1 MPPTVDEARAVLARI
16 AAVRRPAVEV
26 NIERRTHAEAIR
38 ARESACETCD
48 GVIMDVEPLNGRRE
62 PMVCRLKTCAACRRN
77 ALIRRP
83 NMSCLKTPPVW
94 GPIQ

>member
-26 NIERRTHAEAIR
+26 DSARRTMAAAVASR
-38 ARESACETCD
+38 LAQCEICD
-48 GVIMDVEPLNGRRE
+48 GVIMDIEPLNGRRE

-94 GPIQ
+94 GPIA